1 MYLNVT
7 PVGVLLY
14 FVSIILLSDMQIK
27 HQVHI
32 QGYAPAT
39 SLMEIQKKVP
49 TIFQCNNS
57 DDQQQRRPLT
67 NINGNKDVNTMAVNR
82 QPGGCVSA
90 ASVSEQYGLTRGT
103 PA

>member
-39 SLMEIQKKVP
+39 SLMEIQKR
-49 TIFQCNNS
+49 FQLFSSVTTVMINS
-57 DDQQQRRPLT
+57 
-67 NINGNKDVNTMAVNR
+67 K
-82 QPGGCVSA
+82 GGH
-90 ASVSEQYGLTRGT
+90 
-103 PA
+103 